1 MFIIAHAVREMC
13 FVSVYLNNFKL
24 HQFFVCLFFLFK
36 NTLKKNICILYSRVD
51 VIHLSYSVRC
61 GQAHQNILS

>member
-24 HQFFVCLFFLFK
+24 HQFFVCLFFFIQK
-36 NTLKKNICILYSRVD
+36 YSKEEYMHFVFT
-51 VIHLSYSVRC
+51 C
-61 GQAHQNILS
+61 